1 MHESNNWKPPKSV
14 VFGWLLCLLMLSGEI
29 ASGTKNP
36 MSLVFYCFIPAV
48 LWMIANDH
56 KRKA

>member
-1 MHESNNWKPPKSV
+1 
-14 VFGWLLCLLMLSGEI
+14 MLSGEI

-56 KRKA
+56 KRKAKLMIDIKARVDQLEVSYRCE